1 MNTHKDTEER
11 SKKFMQIYL
20 YTDKGNY
27 FISTIYRRSSAM
39 LNPDGWYYETFA
51 WRLNDKDERT
61 DWVEDNSGAISKKG
75 AIKQH
80 LEVIEK
86 LNL

>member
-1 MNTHKDTEER
+1 MEEL
-11 SKKFMQIYL
+11 SKKFYQSYL
-20 YTDKGNY
+20 YSQFGNF
-27 FISTIYRRSSAM
+27 FISTACRQSSAIYG
-39 LNPDGWYYETFA
+39 GWYYETFA